1 MTFVPDKIFV
11 VGSGGT
17 GGLLIPPLA
26 RLIEYHSCF
35 SDDNRPAVLVIDGD
49 GFEEKN
55 QTRQFLR
62 PDDIGKN
69 KSLAMSD
76 FCYELGL
83 KCVEHYPFYIDKDKF
98 MELLAESDCPMVV
111 SCVDNDATR
120 KVMIDSINDMF
131 GGSSD
136 YFFVTPGNSSGVED
150 VKGQVLWYGEIN
162 GQKYGIDPS
171 LLYSNLTNPEDYVP
185 VAGTCSANTPSRPQ
199 LISAN
204 FMAASVTL
212 NVIQNLLDKM
222 LDPKKSSFFFDLRSF
237 ETSNS

>member
-11 VGSGGT
+11 VGAGGT
-17 GGLLIPPLA
+17 GGHLIPSLA

-35 SDDNRPAVLVIDGD
+35 GSNKPDIMVIDGD
-49 GFEEKN
+49 EFEEKN
-55 QTRQFLR
+55 QTRQFLK
-62 PDDIGKN
+62 PDDIGRN
-69 KSLAMSD
+69 KAFALTE

-83 KCVEHYPFYIDKDKF
+83 KGVEHYPFYIDKDKF
-98 MELLAESDCPMVV
+98 MELLSESDRPMIV

-120 KVMIDSINDMF
+120 KAMIDSINSMF

-136 YFFVTPGNSSGVED
+136 YFFITPGNSSGVED
-150 VKGQVLWYGEIN
+150 VKGQVLWYGEIED
-162 GQKYGIDPS
+162 QKYGIDPS
-171 LLYSNLTNPEDYVP
+171 LLYDNLTDPQDYVP
-185 VAGTCSANTPSRPQ
+185 VAGSCSANVPSRPQ

-204 FMAASVTL
+204 SWAASVTL
-212 NVIQNLLDKM
+212 SVIQNLLDNM